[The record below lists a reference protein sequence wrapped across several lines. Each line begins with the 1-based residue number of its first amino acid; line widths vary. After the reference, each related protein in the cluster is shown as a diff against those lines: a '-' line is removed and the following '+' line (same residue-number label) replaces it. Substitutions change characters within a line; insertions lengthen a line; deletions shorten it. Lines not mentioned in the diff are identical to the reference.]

1 MFLSPTQ
8 AVLERIGHT
17 IVELSEEV
25 TREPLP
31 ERVVALLDH
40 DLPQPNVM
48 CALGER
54 LRHLEQF
61 QLIERNGE
69 LFLLAIQAPE

>member
-25 TREPLP
+25 
-31 ERVVALLDH
+31 VALLDH
-40 DLPQPNVM
+40 DRPQPNVM
-48 CALGER
+48 CALIEG
-54 LRHLEQF
+54 LRHPEVF

-69 LFLLAIQAPE
+69 LFLLPIPTPE

>member
-31 ERVVALLDH
+31 ERVVALLGH
-40 DLPQPNVM
+40 DQPQPNVM
-48 CALGER
+48 CALVEG
-54 LRHLEQF
+54 LRHPEVF

-69 LFLLAIQAPE
+69 LFLLPKPAPE